1 MKKWG
6 VFMVLALF
14 VVVGILYYSFAK
26 SQFELAEELYDFP
39 VPKGAMLIQTEVTDN
54 RKSFDWSAASGD
66 NGIPLSYKLILKK
79 NGWDQGQI
87 DGTNVVYTK
96 GQQQINLSTA
106 TDYLSIAKVE

>member
-1 MKKWG
+1 MKKRG
-6 VFMVLALF
+6 IFMVVLF
-14 VVVGILYYSFAK
+14 VVVGFLYYYFAN
-26 SQFELAEELYDFP
+26 SQYELAEDLYEFP
-39 VPKGAMLIQTEVTDN
+39 VPKGAIPIQTEVTDN
-54 RKSFDWSAASGD
+54 RKSYHWSAASGD